1 MTGETKPVWLVEIH
15 DRVYKKLAKLPRPDR
30 EAILLAL
37 SNLQNDPF
45 ALDLKPL
52 RGRSDWRLRV
62 GGWRILVRTD
72 IDEKIIIVYELGAR
86 GDVYK

>member
-1 MTGETKPVWLVEIH
+1 MTEETKLVWLVEIH
-15 DRVYKKLAKLPRPDR
+15 DRVYKKLAKLPRPER

-45 ALDLKPL
+45 TLDLKPL
-52 RGRSDWRLRV
+52 RGRRDWRLRV
-62 GGWRILVRTD
+62 GRWRILVRTD
-72 IDEKIIIVYELGAR
+72 IEEKIVVVYDLGPR